1 MNKIDDLFRKVD
13 DEIRELRNLLFERI
27 GVLSKISAE
36 KGINDF
42 GWKNGM
48 PDEDEY
54 DDEDEYES
62 DWESFNE
69 SQFSFILTDD
79 FAYQTGEV
87 LITRFKFDGGE
98 LVGTEYYD
106 DDEVVLCTDACVRF
120 SIIDERNLKSVYYLI
135 KMIEEEL
142 GVED

>member
-1 MNKIDDLFRKVD
+1 
-13 DEIRELRNLLFERI
+13 
-27 GVLSKISAE
+27 
-36 KGINDF
+36 
-42 GWKNGM
+42 M

-54 DDEDEYES
+54 DDEDVYES

-87 LITRFKFDGGE
+87 LITRFKFDGGK

-106 DDEVVLCTDACVRF
+106 DEGVLCTDAYVRF
-120 SIIDERNLKSVYYLI
+120 SIIDERNLKSVYCLV

-142 GVED
+142 GVEE